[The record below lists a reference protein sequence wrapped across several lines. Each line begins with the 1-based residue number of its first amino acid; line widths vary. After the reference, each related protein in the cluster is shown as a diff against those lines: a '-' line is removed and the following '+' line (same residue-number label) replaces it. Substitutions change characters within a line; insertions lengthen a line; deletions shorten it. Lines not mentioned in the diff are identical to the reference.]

1 MYVYQDTA
9 ISFDNYLLVEK
20 STNWDD
26 IDISIIP
33 NDNNK
38 GTINFIN
45 DNGDIQSI
53 NEIKG
58 VIVLIIISMID
69 LSLILFH
76 LSYQRKKENFPQM
89 NCHLILV
96 LLLSLYVE
104 QGARSAIQKIVI
116 TAGNVQLHLH

>member
-1 MYVYQDTA
+1 MDKTECTITYSLSFCRNNLMYVYQDTA
-9 ISFDNYLLVEK
+9 ILFDNYLLVEK

-58 VIVLIIISMID
+58 
-69 LSLILFH
+69 
-76 LSYQRKKENFPQM
+76 
-89 NCHLILV
+89 
-96 LLLSLYVE
+96 LLHIY
-104 QGARSAIQKIVI
+104 
-116 TAGNVQLHLH
+116 